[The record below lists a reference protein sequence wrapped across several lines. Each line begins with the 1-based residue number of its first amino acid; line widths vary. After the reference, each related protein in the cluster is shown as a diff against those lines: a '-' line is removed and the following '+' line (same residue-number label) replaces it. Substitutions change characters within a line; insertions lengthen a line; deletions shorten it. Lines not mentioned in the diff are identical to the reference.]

1 MPTKGC
7 ACRAL
12 PGSRLAAEEPDEGT
26 VQPKEGTNS
35 QERCYKVKGEDRKG
49 RIWDCS

>member
-1 MPTKGC
+1 MRGC
-7 ACRAL
+7 AWRAL
-12 PGSRLAAEEPDEGT
+12 PGSRLAAEEHDEGM

-35 QERCYKVKGEDRKG
+35 QALCYKVKDDRKG

>member
-1 MPTKGC
+1 MPTRGC

-12 PGSRLAAEEPDEGT
+12 PGSRLAAEEHNEGT
-26 VQPKEGTNS
+26 MRLKEGTNR
-35 QERCYKVKGEDRKG
+35 QAQCYKVKGEDRKG